1 MRSAMVASP
10 STNFVPSLRD
20 SLQSLDSFPGLTS
33 WAKEFHPGR
42 DRVGEFGALD
52 TEYRDASAPRVR
64 SGVGMTKVFLATG
77 NWRLAT
83 ASSVQF
89 HSEQVTLTGSIFN
102 PWRCASLTRVAGE

>member
-42 DRVGEFGALD
+42 DRGGEFGALD

-64 SGVGMTKVFLATG
+64 SGVGITKVFLATG
-77 NWRLAT
+77 DWQPLPACNSIPSRSRLRA
-83 ASSVQF
+83 AF
-89 HSEQVTLTGSIFN
+89 SILGAV
-102 PWRCASLTRVAGE
+102 RL